1 MQPSQKQI
9 IDLLSNVRS
18 EPDGSAIADCPA
30 CSLDGKGAGKLKV
43 FVDGSIICYRFNGSG
58 VMRDHLADILKAIG
72 LDKPQENTAFIKE
85 TILNGKL
92 TLEISPRERGKQLVV
107 ANNCSSII
115 HRDVINIDAAKERR
129 LFVSALSLPDDESK
143 VVAQVLITLA
153 DRFSSAYKAVDNEKT
168 EATEERVVFKALADG
183 RVIEQMSGCG
193 FAVYDPAK
201 GEVAYKSSVTCNDI
215 NYLPLDDDFILRGG
229 LQLPDKLIEYHGERT
244 LDAEIEACI
253 RHYCD
258 APDREIRLAA
268 KYARFSYIADKTY
281 ELSYFR
287 AMGPAGSGKSR
298 FIGTVG
304 MICLRPILVTS
315 PSAAS
320 LFRMIDAFTPTLIV
334 DECNFEAGSEDT
346 SALMQILNC
355 GFQRLTHIPRME
367 RGPDGRQ
374 TLRMFSA
381 YGPKLIGSLKVSDS
395 PAFESRC
402 VPVALQKTSRKD
414 IPFRMNARMMA
425 DFAELRSK
433 LVLWRLRNWSKD
445 FESILDQAEAELKG
459 YSIEPRFIQ
468 IAIPLYGMLG
478 DDAGLKDDFARMLVG
493 RSEDAANDRRESF
506 DGELMT
512 AIHSLIIEIDE
523 AGNASLR
530 LPEPEE
536 GKPCELV
543 PIERVTEILNA
554 DLPEKRKHDARW
566 VGKQIRKLGFTTREI
581 NRRDSDYWK
590 KSALV
595 FDRIKLGRLFKLF
608 SLPISSDFNPVN
620 PVSAVNDS
628 KDSGLSDRINFSEEG
643 SETISSGQ
651 VKCNQDNGLEEVT
664 GLTGSHLPETEEE
677 GKNEAVEPAFVAL
690 DTETEPFDLKRGIT
704 PRNAKMIGLAL
715 CYDGEKADYVT
726 DPAAWPL
733 MMPESDQ
740 TVVFHNAKFDL
751 GVLERSGLPLPTQ
764 WEDTLIASH
773 LLDENSEHGLKDLAK
788 LSLNVA
794 SPLTFEEADRMRLL
808 DPPVF
813 DEYARNDSRYTHR
826 LWQKFE
832 PEIDAEGLRQVYDLE
847 KSLMPVVR
855 GMESAGMKIN
865 LGQLHEMKRLVEDEC
880 ERIREEIFSHSGCKF
895 DLNSPAKT
903 AAILFDKL
911 GVPQNKNTQGGK
923 RSVDRQALKDVRG
936 YHPAVDAILR
946 YREVDKLASTFVNVL
961 PSFADAAGRIHPEF
975 KSLGAKTGRFSC
987 ASPNVQQIPARS
999 ELGKQ
1004 LRGAFIAEEGH
1015 RLVVADYSQM
1025 ELRVLAYYSK
1035 DKSLVEAYTSGTE
1048 TDLHT
1053 LTASKMFKKDD
1064 VTKQERTIAKMINF
1078 GIAYGITAKGLF
1090 NRLRP
1095 EGHEVTEAECERF
1108 IKDYFDSYPGVR
1120 QFLDRVEKRIQAN
1133 RFVRNI
1139 FGRRRRLKGRT
1150 PREIRQAQN
1159 FVIQATAAD
1168 IAKEAMVRLSK
1179 ALPSA
1184 ARLIA
1189 MVHDEFIVECPAEIA
1204 EEVKELMT
1212 AVMTK
1217 APKGF
1222 NIPLS
1227 VDAHI
1232 GDSWAEAK

>member
-1 MQPSQKQI
+1 MVLPDRNKI
-9 IDLLSNVRS
+9 ISSLGNVRHES
-18 EPDGSAIADCPA
+18 DGSVTSDCPI
-30 CSLDGKGAGKLKV
+30 CSLQNKGAGKLKV
-43 FVDGSIICYRFNGSG
+43 FADGSIVCYRFSGSG
-58 VMRDHLADILKAIG
+58 AMREHVKEIFKAIG
-72 LDKPQENTAFIKE
+72 LDEPKEAFITE
-85 TILNGKL
+85 SLLNGQL
-92 TLEISPRERGKQLVV
+92 TLEISPAERRKQLLV
-107 ANNCSSII
+107 ARNCNASL
-115 HRDVINIDAAKERR
+115 HRDVLSLDRASDRAK
-129 LFVSALSLPDDESK
+129 FVSALNLTDDESK
-143 VVAQVLITLA
+143 AVTQSLVTLA
-153 DRFSSAYKAVDNEKT
+153 DRFNSAFAAIE
-168 EATEERVVFKALADG
+168 EGEESEERVIFKSLSDG
-183 RVIEQMSGCG
+183 RILEQIAGSR
-193 FAVYDPAK
+193 FAVYDPIE
-201 GEVAYKSSVTCNDI
+201 GEVYYQSSVSCGNIT
-215 NYLPLDDDFILRGG
+215 YLPLDDDFILQGG
-229 LQLPDKLIEYHGERT
+229 LHLPDRLIEYYDERD

-258 APDREIRLAA
+258 APDRETRLAA
-268 KYARFSYIADKTY
+268 KYAKFSYIADKTF

-287 AMGPAGSGKSR
+287 AIGPAGSGKSR

-320 LFRMIDAFTPTLIV
+320 LFRTIDAFAPTLIV
-334 DECNFEAGSEDT
+334 DECNFESGSEDA

-355 GFQRLTHIPRME
+355 GFQRLTSISRME
-367 RGPDGRQ
+367 RGTDGRQ

-402 VPVALQKTSRKD
+402 VPVPLQKTSRKD
-414 IPFRMNARMMA
+414 IPFRMSAKMMA
-425 DFAELRSK
+425 DFAELRAK
-433 LVLWRLRNWSKD
+433 LLLWRLRHWNRD
-445 FESILDQAEAELKG
+445 IEQLLDQAEAELKG
-459 YSIEPRFIQ
+459 YPIEPRYVQ
-468 IAIPLYGMLG
+468 IAIPLYAMLA
-478 DDAGLKDDFARMLVG
+478 DDASLKDEFARMLVG

-512 AIHSLIIEIDE
+512 AIHGLLIEVDE
-523 AGNASLR
+523 DGNASLNT
-530 LPEPEE
+530 PEPEE
-536 GKPCELV
+536 GKACELV
-543 PIERVTEILNA
+543 PIERVTDILNA
-554 DLPEKRKHDARW
+554 DLPEKRKHDNRW
-566 VGKQIRKLGFTTREI
+566 VGRQVRKLGFSTKEI
-581 NRRDSDYWK
+581 TRRDSDYRK

-595 FDRIKLGRLFKLF
+595 FDRSKLERFFKLF
-608 SLPISSDFNPVN
+608 SLPVPPNFNPANPASTVN
-620 PVSAVNDS
+620 EGKDNDLS
-628 KDSGLSDRINFSEEG
+628 GRIKFTEEDSEI
-643 SETISSGQ
+643 ISSGQ
-651 VKCNQDNGLEEVT
+651 VKCSEDDGLDKVV
-664 GLTGSHLPETEEE
+664 GLAGSDLLGTEE
-677 GKNEAVEPAFVAL
+677 KILNEAIEPLFVAL
-690 DTETEPFDLKRGIT
+690 DTETETFDEKRGIT

-715 CYDGEKADYVT
+715 CYDGERADYVT
-726 DPAAWPL
+726 DSSMWPL
-733 MMPESDQ
+733 MMPDQ
-740 TVVFHNAKFDL
+740 KVVFHNAKFDL
-751 GVLERSGLPLPTQ
+751 GVLERAGLPVPSE
-764 WEDTLIASH
+764 WEDTLIAAH
-773 LLDENSEHGLKDLAK
+773 LLDENIEHGLKDLAK
-788 LSLNVA
+788 AHLKVS

-813 DEYARNDSRYTHR
+813 EEYARNDSRYTFQ

-832 PEIDAEGLRQVYDLE
+832 PQIDAEGLRQVYELE

-855 GMESAGMKIN
+855 QMEAAGMKIN
-865 LGQLHEMKRLVEDEC
+865 LGQLHEMKRLVEDEYN
-880 ERIREEIFSHSGCKF
+880 RTQEEIYQHAGCKF

-946 YREVDKLASTFVNVL
+946 FREVDKLASTFVNVL

-987 ASPNVQQIPARS
+987 AGPNVQQIPARS

-1004 LRGAFIAEEGH
+1004 LRKAFIPAEGH
-1015 RLVVADYSQM
+1015 KLVVADYSQM

-1035 DKSLVEAYTSGTE
+1035 DASLVAAYTSDDDI
-1048 TDLHT
+1048 DLHT

-1095 EGHEVTEAECERF
+1095 EGHDVTEAECERF

-1120 QFLDRVEKRIQAN
+1120 QFLNRVEKRIQAN
-1133 RFVRNI
+1133 GFVRNI
-1139 FGRRRRLKGRT
+1139 FGRRRRLKGCT
-1150 PREIRQAQN
+1150 PRELRQAQN

-1179 ALPSA
+1179 ALPEG

-1189 MVHDEFIVECPAEIA
+1189 MVHDEFIVECPEEMAEQ
-1204 EEVKELMT
+1204 VKALMV

-1217 APKGF
+1217 TPKGF
-1222 NIPLS
+1222 SIPLG

-1232 GDSWAEAK
+1232 GDSWADAK